1 MIHLVDDNKL
11 GGVNLALQSLCASQL
26 KDHFEFSIVNI
37 DLTDFW
43 PKRFKAD
50 VLILHTA
57 ASWRKLPGLFLFRLA
72 NIGTPI
78 FYQEHHYSAGFMQ
91 HEVSHHKRF
100 YLMLRLSYY
109 LMHKVLAV
117 SAAQGRWLLD
127 HRLLKESKLV
137 VIKQAR
143 PVDALLSLPDTPLC
157 LPIQLGAYG
166 RFHKQK
172 GFDLL
177 IKAMAYVPAE
187 KIELHLAGEGEMLPY
202 LQSLAAKLDNVTLVG
217 EIDNVALFLFH
228 CDAVIIPSRWEPF
241 GLICQ
246 ESIAAGKAILTTR
259 VDGLQ
264 EQVMPLMMTEHER
277 SSISFIDLTQAG
289 LVQGLE
295 KLITQ
300 AETKLARGHK
310 VTHLSG
316 LNDQERAIAS
326 KRWIQMV
333 DAWKYLLTTELNKKN

>member
-1 MIHLVDDNKL
+1 
-11 GGVNLALQSLCASQL
+11 
-26 KDHFEFSIVNI
+26 
-37 DLTDFW
+37 
-43 PKRFKAD
+43 
-50 VLILHTA
+50 
-57 ASWRKLPGLFLFRLA
+57 
-72 NIGTPI
+72 
-78 FYQEHHYSAGFMQ
+78 
-91 HEVSHHKRF
+91 
-100 YLMLRLSYY
+100 
-109 LMHKVLAV
+109 
-117 SAAQGRWLLD
+117 
-127 HRLLKESKLV
+127 
-137 VIKQAR
+137 
-143 PVDALLSLPDTPLC
+143 
-157 LPIQLGAYG
+157 
-166 RFHKQK
+166 
-172 GFDLL
+172 
-177 IKAMAYVPAE
+177 
-187 KIELHLAGEGEMLPY
+187 MLPY

-333 DAWKYLLTTELNKKN
+333 DAWKYLLTTELNKKINSAISLTIALFFVLGNMHCLICPLSD